1 MLYTTIVLR
10 KNILKNRNG
19 KEFHISGY
27 GSGTSI
33 VGSGSIFLRLFFP
46 SIILISGS
54 HVIKRLW
61 DGGYQIH
68 ARTGIRTRVGGSA
81 GLQDIQATSCGLF
94 DDINHCH
101 LFQNKITIFIF
112 AHRLHL
118 LITKTHGS
126 QLLPAR
132 FQDIIIYP
140 EAEFLN
146 DFQCLI
152 F

>member
-1 MLYTTIVLR
+1 MDLEPLSWGLVLSSCAYSSHPSYFYLCIACY
-10 KNILKNRNG
+10 KK
-19 KEFHISGY
+19 
-27 GSGTSI
+27 I
-33 VGSGSIFLRLFFP
+33 VGRELSLN
-46 SIILISGS
+46 
-54 HVIKRLW
+54 
-61 DGGYQIH
+61 

-94 DDINHCH
+94 DDINHCY

-112 AHRLHL
+112 AHRLYL

-132 FQDIIIYP
+132 FQNIIIYP
-140 EAEFLN
+140 EAEFIN
-146 DFQCLI
+146 NFQCLI